1 MPEPC
6 KPPSLDSCQ
15 KRFLWTHKEVDLAA
29 HPVVGL
35 MLKVGDMEKLPHVL
49 GFESLDPFFSEAGR
63 RVHASQP

>member
-1 MPEPC
+1 MPEPG
-6 KPPSLDSCQ
+6 KFSYLDSWQ
-15 KRFLWTHKEVDLAA
+15 KRFPWTQKEVDLAA